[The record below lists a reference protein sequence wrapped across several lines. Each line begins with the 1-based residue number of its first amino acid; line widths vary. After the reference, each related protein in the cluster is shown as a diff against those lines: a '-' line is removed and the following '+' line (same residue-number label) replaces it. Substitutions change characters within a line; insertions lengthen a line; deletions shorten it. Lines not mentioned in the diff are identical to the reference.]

1 MKLNVDGEM
10 PDPDRRD
17 GALERIQAVVDNAEL
32 VFAGHP
38 QITVTKRGR
47 EVLECL
53 SRGLGY
59 SGTAEVLGISD
70 QTVQTHLKNAMRALR
85 AKNQAHA
92 VAEALRRGLIR

>member
-1 MKLNVDGEM
+1 M
-10 PDPDRRD
+10 PDPDRRHD
-17 GALERIQAVVDNAEL
+17 ALLRLDAVVRNSDL
-32 VFAGHP
+32 VFRGNP
-38 QITVTKRGR
+38 TVTVSPRAVQ
-47 EVLECL
+47 VLECL